1 MNYCTIT
8 IKDQKIGLKFGMAS
22 FRYLS
27 DGKLVEGKSFVNN
40 ELNEVGI
47 AHILYSGYYNNC
59 LVKDVEPTLT
69 FENFVEHIEEILM
82 SKGDLEEVTN
92 AIKVWADNDFI
103 KQTQVRED
111 TKKKTSRG
119 SKSKRLG

>member
-8 IKDQKIGLKFGMAS
+8 INDQKVGLKFGMAS

-47 AHILYSGYYNNC
+47 AHILYSGYFNNC
-59 LVKDVEPTLT
+59 LVKDVEPSLT
-69 FENFVEHIEEILM
+69 FEDFVDFIERTLM
-82 SKGDLEEVTN
+82 NKESIEPITN
-92 AIKVWADNDFI
+92 AIKVWADNDLI
-103 KQTQVRED
+103 KQTQVENEP
-111 TKKKTSRG
+111 KKKTSRG
-119 SKSKRLG
+119 SKSKRLA

>member
-8 IKDQKIGLKFGMAS
+8 INDQKVGLKFGMAS

-47 AHILYSGYYNNC
+47 AHILYSGYFNNC
-59 LVKDVEPTLT
+59 LVKDVEPSFT
-69 FENFVEHIEEILM
+69 FEDFVDFIERTLM
-82 SKGDLEEVTN
+82 NKESIEPITN
-92 AIKVWADNDFI
+92 AIKVWADNDLI
-103 KQTQVRED
+103 KQTQVDNEP
-111 TKKKTSRG
+111 KKKTSRG
-119 SKSKRLG
+119 SKSKRLA

>member
-8 IKDQKIGLKFGMAS
+8 INDQKVGLKFGMAS

-47 AHILYSGYYNNC
+47 AHILYSGYFNNC
-59 LVKDVEPTLT
+59 LVKDVEPSLT
-69 FENFVEHIEEILM
+69 FEDFVEHIEKTLI
-82 SKGDLEEVTN
+82 SKGDLQEITN
-92 AIKVWADNDFI
+92 AIKVWSTNELI
-103 KQTQVRED
+103 KQTQVSDEP
-111 TKKKTSRG
+111 KKKTSRG
-119 SKSKRLG
+119 KTSKRLA

>member
-8 IKDQKIGLKFGMAS
+8 INDQKVGLKFGMAS

-47 AHILYSGYYNNC
+47 AHILYSGYFNNC
-59 LVKDVEPTLT
+59 LVKDVEPSLT
-69 FENFVEHIEEILM
+69 FEDFVDFIERTLM
-82 SKGDLEEVTN
+82 NKESIEPITN
-92 AIKVWADNDFI
+92 AIKVWADNDLI
-103 KQTQVRED
+103 KQTQVDNEP
-111 TKKKTSRG
+111 KKKTSRG
-119 SKSKRLG
+119 SKSKRLA

>member
-8 IKDQKIGLKFGMAS
+8 INGQKVGLKFGMAS

-47 AHILYSGYYNNC
+47 AHILYSGYFNNC
-59 LVKDVEPTLT
+59 LVKDVEPSLT
-69 FENFVEHIEEILM
+69 FEDFVDFIERTLM
-82 SKGDLEEVTN
+82 NKESIEPITN
-92 AIKVWADNDFI
+92 AIKVWADNDLI
-103 KQTQVRED
+103 KQTQVDNEP
-111 TKKKTSRG
+111 KKKTSRG
-119 SKSKRLG
+119 SKSNRLA

>member
-8 IKDQKIGLKFGMAS
+8 INDQKVGLKFGMAS

-47 AHILYSGYYNNC
+47 AHILYSGYFNNC
-59 LVKDVEPTLT
+59 LVKDVEPSLT
-69 FENFVEHIEEILM
+69 FEDFVDFIEHTLMNKESILPI
-82 SKGDLEEVTN
+82 TN
-92 AIKVWADNDFI
+92 AIKVWADNDLI
-103 KQTQVRED
+103 KQTQVDNEP
-111 TKKKTSRG
+111 KKKTSRG
-119 SKSKRLG
+119 SKSKRLA

>member
-8 IKDQKIGLKFGMAS
+8 INDQKVGLKFGMAS

-47 AHILYSGYYNNC
+47 AHILYSGYFNNC
-59 LVKDVEPTLT
+59 LVKDVEPSLT
-69 FENFVEHIEEILM
+69 FEDFVDFIERTLM
-82 SKGDLEEVTN
+82 NKESIEPITN
-92 AIKVWADNDFI
+92 AIKVWADNDLI
-103 KQTQVRED
+103 KQTQVDNEP
-111 TKKKTSRG
+111 KKKTSRG
-119 SKSKRLG
+119 SKSNRLA

>member
-8 IKDQKIGLKFGMAS
+8 INGQKVGLKFGMAS

-27 DGKLVEGKSFVNN
+27 DGKLVEGKSFNKN

-59 LVKDVEPTLT
+59 LVKDVEPLLT
-69 FENFVEHIEEILM
+69 FEDLVDHIEATLM
-82 SKGDLEEVTN
+82 NKEGLEEITN
-92 AIKVWADNDFI
+92 AVKVWADNDFI
-103 KQTQVRED
+103 KQTQTKEEP
-111 TKKKTSRG
+111 KKKTSRG
-119 SKSKRLG
+119 KR

>member
-1 MNYCTIT
+1 MNYCTLT
-8 IKDQKIGLKFGMAS
+8 INGQKVGLKFGMAS

-27 DGKLVEGKSFVNN
+27 DGKLVEGKSFNKN

-59 LVKDVEPTLT
+59 LVKDVEPSLT
-69 FENFVEHIEEILM
+69 FEDFVDYIEQMLVNK
-82 SKGDLEEVTN
+82 SPLDEVTN

-103 KQTQVRED
+103 KQTQVVEEP
-111 TKKKTSRG
+111 KKKTSRG
-119 SKSKRLG
+119 KR

>member
-8 IKDQKIGLKFGMAS
+8 INGQKVGLKFGMAS

-47 AHILYSGYYNNC
+47 AHILYSGYFNNC
-59 LVKDVEPTLT
+59 LVKDVEPLLT
-69 FENFVEHIEEILM
+69 FEDFVDFIEQTLM
-82 SKGDLEEVTN
+82 KKQSIEPITN
-92 AIKVWADNDFI
+92 AIKVWADNDLI
-103 KQTQVRED
+103 KQTQVVDEP
-111 TKKKTSRG
+111 KKKTSRG
-119 SKSKRLG
+119 SKLKRLG

>member
-8 IKDQKIGLKFGMAS
+8 IQDQKIGLKFGMAS

-59 LVKDVEPTLT
+59 LVKDVEPILT
-69 FENFVEHIEEILM
+69 FENFVEHIEGILM

-103 KQTQVRED
+103 KQTQVQED

-119 SKSKRLG
+119 SKSKRLD